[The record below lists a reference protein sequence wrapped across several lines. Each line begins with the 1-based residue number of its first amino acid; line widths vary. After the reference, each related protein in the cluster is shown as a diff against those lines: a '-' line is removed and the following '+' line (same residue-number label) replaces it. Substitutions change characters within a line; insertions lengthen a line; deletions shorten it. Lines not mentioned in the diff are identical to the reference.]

1 MTNIERVLKQK
12 YPRYAERLITVWHTS
27 TGERLSEEHLTK
39 INFSIFADALK
50 SSVARSSARTYLAM
64 FKSTLNMLNDTIK
77 LPTGYE
83 KVLTSKEEKPM
94 MCYLNEYDL
103 QKIET
108 YEPKTLNERVV
119 RAQFLIECYTGART
133 SDVERFDV
141 SNLQDGFI
149 SYVSQKTKIMATI
162 PCKPIVEQLI
172 RTGENKGSQMALK
185 TKEAIIRRI
194 LCNAGV
200 KQIVKVF
207 KAGNEMTG
215 EKWQFCSSHTGR
227 RSFASNM
234 YLKGVDLFT
243 ISKLMGHSD
252 VSMTQNYVV
261 CGIRQLPTEA
271 LEYFK

>member
-50 SSVARSSARTYLAM
+50 SSVASSSARTYLAM
-64 FKSTLNMLNDTIK
+64 FKATLNMLNDTIK

-83 KVLTSKEEKPM
+83 RILTVKDERPM
-94 MCYLNEYDL
+94 MCYLNECDL
-103 QKIET
+103 QKIER
-108 YEPKTLNERVV
+108 YEPKNKNERVV
-119 RAQFLIECYTGART
+119 KAQFLIECYTGART

-149 SYVSQKTKIMATI
+149 SYVSQKTKIMACV
-162 PCKPIVEQLI
+162 PCKPIVERLI
-172 RTGENKGSQMALK
+172 RSGENKGSEMALK
-185 TKEAIIRRI
+185 TKEDIIRRI
-194 LCNAGV
+194 LRNSGV
-200 KQIVKVF
+200 NDIVKVF
-207 KAGNEMTG
+207 KAGKEMTG
-215 EKWQFCSSHTGR
+215 EKWKFCSSHTGR

-243 ISKLMGHSD
+243 ISKLCGHKD
-252 VSMTQNYVV
+252 VSMTVHYIV

>member
-27 TGERLSEEHLTK
+27 TGDRLSEEHLTK

-50 SSVARSSARTYLAM
+50 SSVASSSARTYLAM
-64 FKSTLNMLNDTIK
+64 FKATLNMLNDTIK

-243 ISKLMGHSD
+243 ISKLMGHAS
-252 VSMTQNYVV
+252 VEQSSNYIV

>member
-50 SSVARSSARTYLAM
+50 SSVASSSARTYLAM
-64 FKSTLNMLNDTIK
+64 FKATLNMLNDTIK

-194 LCNAGV
+194 LRNAGV

-243 ISKLMGHSD
+243 ISKLMGHAS
-252 VSMTQNYVV
+252 VEQSSKYIV
-261 CGIRQLPTEA
+261 CGIRQLPVQA
-271 LEYFK
+271 MEYFK

>member
-50 SSVARSSARTYLAM
+50 SSVASSSARTYLAM
-64 FKSTLNMLNDTIK
+64 FKATLNMLNDTIK

-162 PCKPIVEQLI
+162 PCKPIVERLI
-172 RTGENKGSQMALK
+172 RSGENKGSQMALK

-194 LCNAGV
+194 LRNAGV

-243 ISKLMGHSD
+243 ISKLMGHAS
-252 VSMTQNYVV
+252 VEQSSKYIV
-261 CGIRQLPTEA
+261 CGIRQLPVQA
-271 LEYFK
+271 MEYFK

>member
-39 INFSIFADALK
+39 MNFNVFVDYLK
-50 SSVARSSARTYLAM
+50 SSVANSSARTYLAM
-64 FKSTLNMLNDTIK
+64 FKATLKMMDDTIK
-77 LPTGYE
+77 LPSGYE
-83 KVLTSKEEKPM
+83 RILTVKDERPM
-94 MCYLNEYDL
+94 MCYLNECDL
-103 QKIET
+103 QKIER
-108 YEPKTLNERVV
+108 YEPKNKNERVV
-119 RAQFLIECYTGART
+119 KAQFLIECYTGART

-149 SYVSQKTKIMATI
+149 SYVSQKTKIMACV
-162 PCKPIVEQLI
+162 PCKPIVERLI
-172 RTGENKGSQMALK
+172 RSGENKGSEMALK
-185 TKEAIIRRI
+185 TKEDIIRRI
-194 LCNAGV
+194 LRNSGV
-200 KQIVKVF
+200 NDIVKVF
-207 KAGNEMTG
+207 KAGKEMTG
-215 EKWQFCSSHTGR
+215 EKWKFCSSHTGR

-243 ISKLMGHSD
+243 ISKLCGHKD
-252 VSMTQNYVV
+252 VSMTVHYIV

>member
-27 TGERLSEEHLTK
+27 TGDRLSEEHLTK

-50 SSVARSSARTYLAM
+50 SSVASSSARTYLAM
-64 FKSTLNMLNDTIK
+64 FKATLNMLNDTIK

-243 ISKLMGHSD
+243 ISKLCGHKD
-252 VSMTQNYVV
+252 VSMTVHYIV

>member
-94 MCYLNEYDL
+94 MCYLNECDL
-103 QKIET
+103 RKIET

-243 ISKLMGHSD
+243 ISKLCGHKD
-252 VSMTQNYVV
+252 VSMTVHYIV

>member
-27 TGERLSEEHLTK
+27 TGDRLSEEHLTK

-50 SSVARSSARTYLAM
+50 SSVASSSARTYLAM
-64 FKSTLNMLNDTIK
+64 FKATLNMLNDTIK

-83 KVLTSKEEKPM
+83 RILTVKDERPM
-94 MCYLNEYDL
+94 MCYLNECDL
-103 QKIET
+103 QKIER
-108 YEPKTLNERVV
+108 YEPKNKNERVV
-119 RAQFLIECYTGART
+119 KAQFLIECYTGART

-185 TKEAIIRRI
+185 TKEDIIRRI

-200 KQIVKVF
+200 DDIVKVF
-207 KAGNEMTG
+207 KAGKEMTG
-215 EKWQFCSSHTGR
+215 EKWKFCSSHTGR

-243 ISKLMGHSD
+243 ISKLCGHKD
-252 VSMTQNYVV
+252 VSMTVNYIV

>member
-39 INFSIFADALK
+39 INFNVFVDSLK
-50 SSVARSSARTYLAM
+50 SSVANSSARTYLAM
-64 FKSTLNMLNDTIK
+64 FKATLKMMDDTIK
-77 LPTGYE
+77 LPSGYE
-83 KVLTSKEEKPM
+83 RILTVKDERPM
-94 MCYLNEYDL
+94 MCYLNECDL
-103 QKIET
+103 QKIER
-108 YEPKTLNERVV
+108 YEPKNKNERVV
-119 RAQFLIECYTGART
+119 KAQFLIECYTGART
-133 SDVERFDV
+133 SDVERFDI

-149 SYVSQKTKIMATI
+149 SYVSQKTKIMACV
-162 PCKPIVEQLI
+162 PCKPIVERLI
-172 RTGENKGSQMALK
+172 RSGENKGSEMALK
-185 TKEAIIRRI
+185 TKEDIIRRI
-194 LCNAGV
+194 LRNAGV
-200 KQIVKVF
+200 NDIVKVF
-207 KAGNEMTG
+207 KAGKEMTG

-243 ISKLMGHSD
+243 ISKLCGHKD
-252 VSMTQNYVV
+252 VSMTVNYIV